1 MLQNMPRYVFVILNF
16 QNDKWQKLTKSVLK
30 VTITKHIK
38 GTIGNLIRMKLML
51 SQVGYTELSF

>member
-1 MLQNMPRYVFVILNF
+1 MPRYVFVILNF